1 MLFDNWLPEAM
12 KRERVTEDELHA
24 ALRAQGLGHVAHV
37 AAVVME
43 TDGSLSV
50 ISQPD
55 GGAPLDV
62 LRHVRS
68 DAAVP

>member
-1 MLFDNWLPEAM
+1 MLFDNWLPEAV
-12 KRERVTEDELHA
+12 KRERVTEDDLHA
-24 ALRAQGLGHVAHV
+24 ALRTLGHVAHV

-50 ISQPD
+50 MSQPD

-68 DAAVP
+68 DAAVS